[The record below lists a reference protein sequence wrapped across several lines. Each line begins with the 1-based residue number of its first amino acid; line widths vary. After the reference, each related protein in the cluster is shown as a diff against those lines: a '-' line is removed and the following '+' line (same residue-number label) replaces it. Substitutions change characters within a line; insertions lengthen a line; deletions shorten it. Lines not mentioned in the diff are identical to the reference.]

1 MYTQS
6 NIYIHICIYI
16 YIYYGIRCF
25 GSKNQTYIHTYT
37 MHDYITYIYTF
48 LLGHSE
54 ALAAACKQMYTDMY
68 IYRYIYTYISY
79 IYIYEYMN
87 IMIYNFQC
95 NYICI
100 YVYM

>member
-1 MYTQS
+1 MVLDVLVLKTRHTS
-6 NIYIHICIYI
+6 
-16 YIYYGIRCF
+16 
-25 GSKNQTYIHTYT
+25 IHTQC
-37 MHDYITYIYTF
+37 MIILHIYIYTF